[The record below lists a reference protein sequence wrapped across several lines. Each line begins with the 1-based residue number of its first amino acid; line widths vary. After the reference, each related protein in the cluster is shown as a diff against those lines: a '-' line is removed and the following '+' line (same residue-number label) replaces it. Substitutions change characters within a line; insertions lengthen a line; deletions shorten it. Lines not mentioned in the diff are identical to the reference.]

1 MSVTTHAA
9 GGLLWDS
16 TASCYVQCGSV
27 VQTWRWLCERAKD
40 APALRRKPDD
50 AEPKVLSD
58 ALLLWLLAR

>member
-1 MSVTTHAA
+1 M
-9 GGLLWDS
+9 
-16 TASCYVQCGSV
+16 QCGSV

-50 AEPKVLSD
+50 AEPKVLSE